1 MKTLLIF
8 SLIGLSLLLTQAQGL
23 VGRWQGQMGGQGG
36 SLPSTLTLGASGNAL
51 SGTLVFTQN
60 GASETHYLTGEQNGN
75 AATGTVKLNGQP
87 GFVFEMLLN
96 GGQLDVVIGYNGQA
110 VLQGQYTRSN
120 GNQAASA
127 APVQK
132 QQPTSGLAGE
142 WTQLI
147 RGRRLLYLYTG
158 NGMADKWYY
167 DLCSNGT
174 YSYGSDNSYSSPDFS
189 AVSADGASGT
199 WRVQTEGN
207 TAYLVL
213 TPRDESPT
221 VRVIAYRA
229 QGEVNLNG
237 KRYFLTKNQHC
248 Q

>member
-1 MKTLLIF
+1 MKTLLTF
-8 SLIGLSLLLTQAQGL
+8 SLIALSLLTQAQSL

-36 SLPSTLTLGASGNAL
+36 SLPSTLTLRASGNAL

-60 GASETHYLTGEQNGN
+60 GASETYQVTGEQNGN
-75 AATGTVKLNGQP
+75 AATGTLKFNGQP
-87 GFVFEMLLN
+87 VFVFEMLLN
-96 GGQLDVVIGYNGQA
+96 GGQLGVAIGYNGQA
-110 VLQGQYTRSN
+110 VLQGQYTRGN
-120 GNQAASA
+120 GNQAVRP

-132 QQPTSGLAGE
+132 QQPTSGLAKE

-147 RGRRLLYLYTG
+147 GGRRLLYLYTG

-174 YSYGSDNSYSSPDFS
+174 YTYGSDNSYSSEGFS
-189 AVSADGASGT
+189 AVTADGASGT
-199 WRVQTEGN
+199 WQVQTEGN

-213 TPRDESPT
+213 MPRGESPT
-221 VRVIAYRA
+221 ARAISFRA

-237 KRYFLTKNQHC
+237 KRYFLTKNQSC

>member
-1 MKTLLIF
+1 MKILLICSLTGF
-8 SLIGLSLLLTQAQGL
+8 SLLTQAQNF

-36 SLPSTLTLGASGNAL
+36 SLPSTLTIRVSGTTL

-60 GASETHYLTGEQNGN
+60 GASETHYLTGQQMGN

-87 GFVFEMLLN
+87 GFIFEMQLD
-96 GGQLDVVIGYNGQA
+96 GGQLGVVIGYNGQA
-110 VLQGQYTRSN
+110 VLQGQYTRGN
-120 GNQAASA
+120 GNQTAKA

-142 WTQLI
+142 WAQLV

-158 NGMADKWYY
+158 NGLADKWYY

-174 YSYGSDNSYSSPDFS
+174 YRYSSDNSYSSQDFS
-189 AVSADGASGT
+189 AASADGASGT
-199 WRVQTEGN
+199 WRVQTDGN
-207 TAYLVL
+207 AAYLVL
-213 TPRDESPT
+213 TPRGESPT
-221 VRVIAYRA
+221 ALAIAHRA

-237 KRYFLTKNQHC
+237 KRYFLTKNQSC